1 MCKQIIFILCI
12 TKFLIVTQ
20 SLYAVIENSEM
31 YFLKYLIDGKAIPS
45 KLAIEIGRYNKT
57 DRIDRICYKCSHFVK
72 DELHFILVRPSHID
86 YSRRFA
92 KHYWEKP
99 SMFKQF

>member
-1 MCKQIIFILCI
+1 MCNQIIFILCI

-45 KLAIEIGRYNKT
+45 ILAIEIGRYNKT
-57 DRIDRICYKCSHFVK
+57 
-72 DELHFILVRPSHID
+72 EFI
-86 YSRRFA
+86 
-92 KHYWEKP
+92 EKNC
-99 SMFKQF
+99 